1 MEGQEEEGQRQCD
14 TLRTNL
20 PIFTCDLS
28 ACRSHQLEPTLTRV
42 AHFFVCL
49 WIRVCMVLQGGAEG
63 SAWGR
68 ASKRA
73 VATHAAS
80 PPKHK
85 QPPPQSQ
92 VSSTQ
97 QSHPA

>member
-1 MEGQEEEGQRQCD
+1 VEGQEEEGHLACSNKSPYSHVTFLPLD
-14 TLRTNL
+14 LTSLTPHSHL
-20 PIFTCDLS
+20 PIISLYV
-28 ACRSHQLEPTLTRV
+28 LGI
-42 AHFFVCL
+42 VC
-49 WIRVCMVLQGGAEG
+49 CVLQGGAEG

-92 VSSTQ
+92 VG
-97 QSHPA
+97 